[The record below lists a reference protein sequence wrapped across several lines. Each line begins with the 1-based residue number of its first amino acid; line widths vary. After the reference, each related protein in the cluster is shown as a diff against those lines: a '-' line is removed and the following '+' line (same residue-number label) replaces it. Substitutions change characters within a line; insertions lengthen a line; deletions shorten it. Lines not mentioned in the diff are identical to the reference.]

1 MFRRTAAAALALV
14 LGLTGVASAAETLPA
29 AAAQADV
36 KAEAK
41 ADAKGVQ
48 VILGKLEKD
57 VFYMSMLPKVVV
69 VKAGE
74 SVTWVNK
81 SGFDV
86 HTVTFLAGKDMSTL
100 TEADFAAVTAESGS
114 TYSGGYL
121 SSGIFGDGGTY
132 TLTFDK
138 PGTYEYLCL
147 LHPQMVGTVV
157 VLPAD
162 SAISTV
168 AQRQAEADAANA
180 EAERTAKLAEA
191 AYKSKGAKV
200 ALNGDGTKTFTVQ
213 LGAGS
218 DTEMLLQFAPSSLRI
233 AEGDTVKFVT
243 GGHAYSHS
251 VGVNVPAGFKVF
263 NPDMSPIMENMAPQ
277 GGPFFDGTGTVL
289 SGMMAPPAMAGFN
302 PPGTPSEFQ
311 LTFTK
316 AGTYKVVDYVLQGF
330 GIPVEMTVTV
340 VQKGTVDV
348 VINGELLKV
357 DYRGAHFHDGT
368 VYVPFRAVAD
378 MIGATVSYDAATNT
392 ADAFLG
398 LEAPAKQGV
407 SQVYVNGQ
415 AVLGVH
421 QHDGRFYMPAHLFAS
436 FMSGKAEWDAAAGL
450 MTLTIPT
457 FDPAVSD
464 MVDLPAHNH

>member
-29 AAAQADV
+29 AAAQSDV

-69 VKAGE
+69 IKAGE

-100 TEADFAAVTAESGS
+100 TEADFGAVTAESGS

-162 SAISTV
+162 SAVSTV
-168 AQRQAEADAANA
+168 AQRQAQVDAANA

-191 AYKSKGAKV
+191 AFKSQGAKV
-200 ALNGDGTKTFTVQ
+200 ALNQDGTKTFTVQ
-213 LGAGS
+213 LGEGS

-289 SGMMAPPAMAGFN
+289 SGMMAPPAMNN
-302 PPGTPSEFQ
+302 PEMPMPTEFQ

-340 VQKGTVDV
+340 VKAGTVDV
-348 VINGELLKV
+348 VVNGQPLKV
-357 DYRGAHFHDGT
+357 DYRGPHFHDGT

-378 MIGATVSYDAATNT
+378 MTGGEVSYDAATNT
-392 ADAFLG
+392 ASLNLG
-398 LEAPAKQGV
+398 AEPAAKVGV
-407 SQVYVNGQ
+407 SQVYINGQ

-421 QHDGRFYMPAHLFAS
+421 QHDGRFYVPAHLFAS
-436 FMSGKAEWDAAAGL
+436 FMGGKAEWDAAAGL
-450 MTLTIPT
+450 MTLTIPN
-457 FDPAVSD
+457 FDPAVSP
-464 MVDLPAHNH
+464 MVDMPAHNH

>member
-1 MFRRTAAAALALV
+1 M
-14 LGLTGVASAAETLPA
+14 
-29 AAAQADV
+29 ADV

-48 VILGKLEKD
+48 VILGKLDKD

-86 HTVTFLAGKDMSTL
+86 HTVTFLAGKEMSTL
-100 TEADFAAVTAESGS
+100 TEADMGAVTAESGS

-121 SSGIFGDGGTY
+121 NSGIFGDGGTY

-162 SAISTV
+162 ASVSAV
-168 AQRQAEADAANA
+168 AQRQAQADAANA

-191 AYKSKGAKV
+191 AYKAKAPKV
-200 ALNGDGTKTFTVQ
+200 ALNMDGTKTFTVQ
-213 LGAGS
+213 LGEGS

-251 VGVNVPAGFKVF
+251 IGLNVPAGFQVF
-263 NPDMSPIMENMAPQ
+263 GPEGPNPEAMMPK

-289 SGMMAPPAMAGFN
+289 SGMMAPPAMAGLDPN
-302 PPGTPSEFQ
+302 APPMPSEFQ

-316 AGTYKVVDYVLQGF
+316 AGTYKVVDYVLQSF

-340 VQKGTVDV
+340 VKAGTVDV
-348 VINGELLKV
+348 VVNGELMKV

-378 MIGATVSYDAATNT
+378 MIGAEVSYDAATNS
-392 ADAFLG
+392 ASANLF
-398 LEAPAKQGV
+398 EPAAKVGV
-407 SQVYVNGQ
+407 SQVYINGQ

-421 QHDGRFYMPAHLFAS
+421 QHDGRFYVPAHLFAS
-436 FMSGKAEWDAAAGL
+436 FMGGTVEFDAAAGL
-450 MTLTIPT
+450 LELTIPT
-457 FDPAVSD
+457 YDPAVSP
-464 MVDLPAHNH
+464 MVDMPAHNH